1 MIAADADDDGKVRF
15 IRCEVLRETDRA
27 YLLDV
32 CGRQGWVPKS
42 QVRQVEAR
50 GGCRMPSWL
59 AKKHRWGAE

>member
-32 CGRQGWVPKS
+32 RGKQGWVPKS
-42 QVRQVEAR
+42 QVWHDEAR
-50 GGCRMPSWL
+50 GGCRVPSWL
-59 AKKHRWGAE
+59 AKKHRWVSE